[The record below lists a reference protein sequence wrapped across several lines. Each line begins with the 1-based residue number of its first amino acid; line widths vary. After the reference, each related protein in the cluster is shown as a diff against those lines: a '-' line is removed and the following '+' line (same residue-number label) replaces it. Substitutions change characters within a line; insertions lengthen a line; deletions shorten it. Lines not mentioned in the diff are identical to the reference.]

1 MPGPPP
7 RWRGLRPSC
16 ATRARRSTGCSPR
29 TRTRPSDP
37 RKGRG
42 SRPAP
47 PPFPSS
53 VDRVL
58 RAEDAVRVQLG
69 PDLGQPLVDACRVE
83 GAALDGALCEVEVRA
98 P

>member
-1 MPGPPP
+1 MRARLP
-7 RWRGLRPSC
+7 RSRPLRPFC
-16 ATRARRSTGCSPR
+16 VTRAKPCTGCWPR

-42 SRPAP
+42 SRTAP

-83 GAALDGALCEVEVRA
+83 GAAFDGALGEVEVRA